1 MAASRGKLLEF
12 MMLVGQ
18 LKRVPRTGWVL
29 RGVQNVESV
38 ADHMYRMAIMAFLLD
53 GEGDLNRDK
62 CIKIAL
68 VHDMA
73 ESIVGDIA
81 PADGISK
88 EEKHRREKEAM
99 LHLSGLVGGEV
110 GQELY
115 SLWEEYEQESTAEAK
130 AVKDLDKF
138 DMVLQAFEYE
148 TLQNRHGQLQDF
160 FNSTRGKFHYPS
172 VQSWVEE
179 LNRLRDND
187 DTDNPLTRIV
197 NPSTKRDD
205 PSFTSS
211 DVQDKTSSS

>member
-1 MAASRGKLLEF
+1 
-12 MMLVGQ
+12 MLFFQ
-18 LKRVPRTGWVL
+18 RVPRTGWVL

-53 GEGDLNRDK
+53 GEGGLNRDK

-88 EEKHRREKEAM
+88 EEKHRQEKEAM

-110 GQELY
+110 GKELY
-115 SLWEEYEQESTAEAK
+115 SLWEEYEMESTAEAK

-148 TLQNRHGQLQDF
+148 TLQNRPGQLQDF
-160 FNSTRGKFHYPS
+160 FNSTRGWFES
-172 VQSWVEE
+172 
-179 LNRLRDND
+179 
-187 DTDNPLTRIV
+187 
-197 NPSTKRDD
+197 
-205 PSFTSS
+205 
-211 DVQDKTSSS
+211 